1 MTALLPWER
10 LGSKV
15 SDRQLARLAVVY
27 VRQST
32 RQQVL
37 DHGESTRLQYGLVER
52 AVALGWPTSRVLVID
67 EDLGKSGS
75 SAAGRVG
82 FQRLV
87 TEITMG
93 HVGLVLGI
101 EMSRLARSGADW
113 YQLLELCALSGAL
126 LADAD
131 GVYDPVEF
139 NDRLLLGL
147 KGTMSEAE
155 LHLLKQR
162 MLAGKQAKAR
172 RGELAIGL
180 PIGYVRRPS
189 GEAALD
195 PDEQVQTVVRLI
207 FAKFAE
213 LGTLHGVLRWLVDH
227 DVQLGMRLYAGPDKG
242 ELVWRRPNRMTLQN
256 ILHSPVYAGIYAY
269 GRRRVDPRQQVPGRP
284 STGRVVRAEDEWLV
298 AIPGLLPAYITVEA
312 YHANLARLAANAAR
326 AETPG
331 VVRAGSALLS
341 GLARCGRCGQRMTV
355 RYHLRGQT
363 TAPEYVCARRL
374 TDYGHGQR
382 CQALAGA
389 CVDALVTEQVLAAL
403 TPAAVAVSLQAAEQV
418 EAERAELEQLWTQ
431 RLERA
436 QVAADRARRCYRLA
450 EPENRLVVRQ
460 LEADWEAA
468 LAAQQRLRED
478 YDRFTRTRPQP
489 LTVAQQ
495 QAITALAG
503 DIQGLWAA
511 PTTTD
516 ADRKQLIRAVVDQVA
531 ITVAGTSERVA
542 VEITWAGG
550 HTTGGQTIRP
560 VARLA
565 SSAPTRSCSSGSASW
580 PSRATAPRP
589 SPTGCT
595 PRASARPRDTS
606 ASGSAPSPSSYT
618 SSAVPGRSPASASSR
633 RPAKNPAPTSGG
645 WTTWPPSS
653 PCRPSP
659 CTPGSAAA
667 GSMPARNPA
676 APTAGSSTPTPI
688 SSPSSASADPA
699 RPAGTPASAGATQ
712 NHQPTTGA
720 EIMPPVRIYACTVV
734 DTSRRASAA
743 WPAGPA
749 PEAGCPRAGWPAS
762 T

>member
-15 SDRQLARLAVVY
+15 ATGILRGWRWCMCASPPASR
-27 VRQST
+27 S
-32 RQQVL
+32 L

-75 SAAGRVG
+75 SAAGRAG

-87 TEITMG
+87 TEITLG

-131 GVYDPVEF
+131 GVYDPVDY

-172 RGELAIGL
+172 RGELAIAL
-180 PIGYVRRPS
+180 PTGYVRRPS

-195 PDEQVQTVVRLI
+195 PDEQAQTVVRLI

-227 DVQLGMRLYAGPDKG
+227 DVELGMRLRAGPDKG

-256 ILHSPVYAGIYAY
+256 MLHSPVYAGIYAY
-269 GRRRVDPRQQVPGRP
+269 GRRRVDPHRQLPGRP
-284 STGRVVRAEDEWLV
+284 STGRVVRGRRRV
-298 AIPGLLPAYITVEA
+298 AGGDPGAAARLHHRRAVPRQPGPAGRQRRPRRDPRRGARRVGAAVGAGALRTLRPAHDGALPRPRAGDPARVCLRPAADRLRRGPALPGPGRGLRRRAGHPAGPGGAGPGRGRGLPA
-312 YHANLARLAANAAR
+312 RR
-326 AETPG
+326 
-331 VVRAGSALLS
+331 RAGRKPSGPNSSSSGRSAWN
-341 GLARCGRCGQRMTV
+341 
-355 RYHLRGQT
+355 
-363 TAPEYVCARRL
+363 APRI
-374 TDYGHGQR
+374 
-382 CQALAGA
+382 
-389 CVDALVTEQVLAAL
+389 
-403 TPAAVAVSLQAAEQV
+403 
-418 EAERAELEQLWTQ
+418 
-431 RLERA
+431 
-436 QVAADRARRCYRLA
+436 AADRARRCYRLA

-489 LTVAQQ
+489 LTPTQQ

-503 DIQGLWAA
+503 DIEGLWAA

-516 ADRKQLIRAVVDQVA
+516 ADRKQIIRALVDQVT
-531 ITVAGTSERVA
+531 ITVLGTSERVA
-542 VEITWAGG
+542 VQITWAGG

-560 VARLA
+560 VARLEQL
-565 SSAPTRSCSSGSASW
+565 SSYPQLLERVRQLAEQGHRAQAIANRLHAEGFRPAKGRQRIGISAI
-580 PSRATAPRP
+580 TQLLHQL
-589 SPTGCT
+589 GC
-595 PRASARPRDTS
+595 PRAFTRDRIVPPPGEEPGPHEWWLDDLAAELAMPPITLHSWIRRGWVHARQE
-606 ASGSAPSPSSYT
+606 
-618 SSAVPGRSPASASSR
+618 SR
-633 RPAKNPAPTSGG
+633 RPYRWIIHADGHQLAELRQRRSRPPG
-645 WTTWPPSS
+645 WYTRRRWAD
-653 PCRPSP
+653 
-659 CTPGSAAA
+659 SAA
-667 GSMPARNPA
+667 
-676 APTAGSSTPTPI
+676 T
-688 SSPSSASADPA
+688 SP
-699 RPAGTPASAGATQ
+699 RR
-712 NHQPTTGA
+712 GA
-720 EIMPPVRIYACTVV
+720 EIMPASSRI
-734 DTSRRASAA
+734 
-743 WPAGPA
+743 
-749 PEAGCPRAGWPAS
+749 
-762 T
+762 

>member
-10 LGSKV
+10 LGSKIC
-15 SDRQLARLAVVY
+15 DRHLARLAVVY

-32 RQQVL
+32 RQQVT

-52 AVALGWPTSRVLVID
+52 AVALGWPASRVLVID

-113 YQLLELCALSGAL
+113 YQLLELCALAGAL

-131 GVYDPVEF
+131 GIYDPVDY

-172 RGELAIGL
+172 RGELAIAL
-180 PIGYVRRPS
+180 PTGYVRRPS

-195 PDEQVQTVVRLI
+195 PDEQVQTVVRLV

-213 LGTLHGVLRWLVDH
+213 LGTLHGVLHWLVDH
-227 DVQLGMRLYAGPDKG
+227 DVQLGMRLRAGPDKG

-269 GRRRVDPRQQVPGRP
+269 GRRRVDPRRQLPGRP
-284 STGRVVRAEDEWLV
+284 STGRVVRAPDQWLV
-298 AIPGLLPAYITVEA
+298 AIPGVLPAYITVEA

-341 GLARCGRCGQRMTV
+341 GLARCGRCGRRMTV

-363 TAPEYVCARRL
+363 TKPEYVCARQL
-374 TDYGHGQR
+374 TDYGQGRR

-389 CVDALVTEQVLAAL
+389 GVDALVTRQVLAAL
-403 TPAAVAVSLQAAEQV
+403 APAAVEVSLQAAQQLQ
-418 EAERAELEQLWTQ
+418 AERAELERIWQQ

-436 QVAADRARRCYRLA
+436 AIAADRARRCYRLA

-468 LAAQQRLRED
+468 LAAQQRLQED

-489 LTVAQQ
+489 LTPAQQ
-495 QAITALAG
+495 RAIAALAG
-503 DIQGLWAA
+503 DIEGLWAA

-516 ADRKQLIRAVVDQVA
+516 ADRKQIIRALVEQVT

-542 VEITWAGG
+542 VEIGWAGG
-550 HTTGGQTIRP
+550 HTTHAETVRP
-560 VARLA
+560 VARLDQLSCYPQLLERVRQLAEQGHRAQAIANRLHAEGFRPAKGRQRIGISAITQLLHQLGYPQA
-565 SSAPTRSCSSGSASW
+565 STRQRIAPPPGEEPGPHEWWLDDLAAELAMPPITLHSW
-580 PSRATAPRP
+580 IRR
-589 SPTGCT
+589 GWIH
-595 PRASARPRDTS
+595 ARQE
-606 ASGSAPSPSSYT
+606 
-618 SSAVPGRSPASASSR
+618 SR
-633 RPAKNPAPTSGG
+633 RPHRWIIHADGDQLAELRQRRSRPPGWYTRRRWADSQPPAHNGSRDHAA
-645 WTTWPPSS
+645 S
-653 PCRPSP
+653 PH
-659 CTPGSAAA
+659 
-667 GSMPARNPA
+667 
-676 APTAGSSTPTPI
+676 I
-688 SSPSSASADPA
+688 
-699 RPAGTPASAGATQ
+699 
-712 NHQPTTGA
+712 
-720 EIMPPVRIYACTVV
+720 
-734 DTSRRASAA
+734 
-743 WPAGPA
+743 
-749 PEAGCPRAGWPAS
+749 
-762 T
+762 

>member
-15 SDRQLARLAVVY
+15 CDRHLARLAVVY

-32 RQQVL
+32 RQQVI

-52 AVALGWPTSRVLVID
+52 AVALGWQTSRVLVID
-67 EDLGKSGS
+67 DDLGKSGAS
-75 SAAGRVG
+75 TAGRAG

-93 HVGLVLGI
+93 HVGLVLGS

-113 YQLLELCALSGAL
+113 YRLLELCALAGAL

-131 GVYDPVEF
+131 GVYDPVDY

-172 RGELAIGL
+172 RGELAIAL
-180 PIGYVRRPS
+180 PTGYVRRPS
-189 GEAALD
+189 GEAVLD
-195 PDEQVQTVVRLI
+195 SDEQVRTVVRLV

-213 LGTLHGVLRWLVDH
+213 LGTVHAVLRWLVDH
-227 DVQLGMRLYAGPDKG
+227 DVQLGMRLGAGPDRG

-256 ILHSPVYAGIYAY
+256 MLHSPVYAGIYAY
-269 GRRRVDPRQQVPGRP
+269 GRRRVDPRRQVPGRP
-284 STGRVVRAEDEWLV
+284 STGRVVRGQDQWLV
-298 AIPGLLPAYITVEA
+298 AIPGALPAYITVEQ
-312 YHANLARLAANAAR
+312 YRANLARLAANAAR

-331 VVRAGSALLS
+331 VVRTGSALLS
-341 GLARCGRCGQRMTV
+341 GLARCGRCSRRMTV
-355 RYHLRGQT
+355 RYHVRGQAT
-363 TAPEYVCARRL
+363 VPEYVCARQL
-374 TDYGHGQR
+374 TDYGAGQR

-389 CVDALVTEQVLAAL
+389 CVDALVTQQVLAAL
-403 TPAAVAVSLQAAEQV
+403 TPAAIEVSLRAAEQV
-418 EAERAELEQLWTQ
+418 QAERAELEKLWAQ

-436 QVAADRARRCYRLA
+436 AIAADRARRCYRLA

-489 LTVAQQ
+489 LTALQR

-503 DIQGLWAA
+503 DIPGLWAA

-516 ADRKQLIRAVVDQVA
+516 ADRKQLIRTLVDQV
-531 ITVAGTSERVA
+531 TVTVVGTSERVA
-542 VEITWAGG
+542 VEIGWAGG
-550 HTTGGQTIRP
+550 HTTRGQTVRP

-565 SSAPTRSCSSGSASW
+565 QL
-580 PSRATAPRP
+580 
-589 SPTGCT
+589 
-595 PRASARPRDTS
+595 
-606 ASGSAPSPSSYT
+606 SSYPQLLERVRQL
-618 SSAVPGRSPASASSR
+618 AEQGHRAQAIAR
-633 RPAKNPAPTSGG
+633 RLHAEGFRPAKGRERIG
-645 WTTWPPSS
+645 V
-653 PCRPSP
+653 
-659 CTPGSAAA
+659 SA
-667 GSMPARNPA
+667 
-676 APTAGSSTPTPI
+676 I
-688 SSPSSASADPA
+688 
-699 RPAGTPASAGATQ
+699 TQ
-712 NHQPTTGA
+712 LLHQL
-720 EIMPPVRIYACTVV
+720 
-734 DTSRRASAA
+734 
-743 WPAGPA
+743 
-749 PEAGCPRAGWPAS
+749 GCPRAFTRDRIVPPPGEEPGPHEWWLDDLAAELAMPPITLHSWIRRGWVSARQESRRPYRWIIHADPDRLAELRQRRSRPPGWYTRRRWADSEPPAHNGS
-762 T
+762 RDHAARSRI

>member
-1 MTALLPWER
+1 MTALVPWER
-10 LGSKV
+10 LGGKV
-15 SDRQLARLAVVY
+15 DERHLERLAVVY

-37 DHGESTRLQYGLVER
+37 DHGESTRLQYGLVQR
-52 AVALGWPTSRVLVID
+52 AVGLGWPASRVLVID
-67 EDLGKSGS
+67 EDQGKSGAS
-75 SAAGRVG
+75 VAGRVG

-195 PDEQVQTVVRLI
+195 PDEQVQTVVRLV

-227 DVQLGMRLYAGPDKG
+227 DVQLGMRLHAGPDKG

-269 GRRRVDPRQQVPGRP
+269 GRRRVDPRRQLPGRP
-284 STGRVVRAEDEWLV
+284 STGRVVRAPDQWLV
-298 AIPGLLPAYITVEA
+298 AIPGVLPAYITVEQ
-312 YHANLARLAANAAR
+312 YQANLARLAANAAR

-331 VVRAGSALLS
+331 VARAGSALLS
-341 GLARCGRCGQRMTV
+341 GLARCGCCGRRMTV
-355 RYHLRGQT
+355 RYHLRGQAT
-363 TAPEYVCARRL
+363 VPEYVCARQQ
-374 TDYGHGQR
+374 TDYGQGER

-389 CVDALVTEQVLAAL
+389 CVDALVTGQVLAAL
-403 TPAAVAVSLQAAEQV
+403 TPAAVEVSLHAAQQV
-418 EAERAELEQLWTQ
+418 TAERAELERLWHQ

-436 QVAADRARRCYRLA
+436 QVAVDRARRCYRLA

-468 LAAQQRLRED
+468 LAAQQHLQED
-478 YDRFTRTRPQP
+478 YDRFTRSRPQP
-489 LTVAQQ
+489 LTPAQQ
-495 QAITALAG
+495 QAITALAA
-503 DIQGLWAA
+503 DIEGLWAA
-511 PTTTD
+511 STTTD
-516 ADRKQLIRAVVDQVA
+516 ADRKQLIRALVDQVT

-542 VEITWAGG
+542 VEIGWAGG
-550 HTTGGQTIRP
+550 HTTHAETVRP
-560 VARLA
+560 VARLDQL
-565 SSAPTRSCSSGSASW
+565 SSYPQLLQRVRQLAEQGHRAKAIADRLHAEGFRPAKGRQRIGISAI
-580 PSRATAPRP
+580 TQLLHQL
-589 SPTGCT
+589 GY
-595 PRASARPRDTS
+595 PRAVTRARI
-606 ASGSAPSPSSYT
+606 
-618 SSAVPGRSPASASSR
+618 VPPPGEEPGPHEWWLDDLAAELAMPPITLHTWIRRGWVHARQESR
-633 RPAKNPAPTSGG
+633 RPHRWIIHADGCQLTELRQRRSRPPGWYTRRRWADSAPPAQDGSRDHAA
-645 WTTWPPSS
+645 SS
-653 PCRPSP
+653 H
-659 CTPGSAAA
+659 
-667 GSMPARNPA
+667 
-676 APTAGSSTPTPI
+676 I
-688 SSPSSASADPA
+688 
-699 RPAGTPASAGATQ
+699 
-712 NHQPTTGA
+712 
-720 EIMPPVRIYACTVV
+720 
-734 DTSRRASAA
+734 
-743 WPAGPA
+743 
-749 PEAGCPRAGWPAS
+749 
-762 T
+762 

>member
-1 MTALLPWER
+1 MTAVMAWEER

-15 SDRQLARLAVVY
+15 TARHLDLLAVVY

-32 RQQVL
+32 RQQVA

-52 AVALGWPTSRVLVID
+52 AVALGWQAARVVVID

-113 YQLLELCALSGAL
+113 YQLLELCSLSGAL
-126 LADAD
+126 LADSD
-131 GVYDPVEF
+131 GVYDPTQY

-162 MLAGKQAKAR
+162 MLAGRQAKAR

-180 PIGYVRRPS
+180 PTGYVRRAS

-227 DVQLGMRLYAGPDKG
+227 DVELGMRLRAGPDKG
-242 ELVWRRPNRMTLQN
+242 ELVWRRPNRMTLQC

-269 GRRRVDPRQQVPGRP
+269 GRRRVDPRRQRPGRP
-284 STGRVVRAEDEWLV
+284 STGRVVRAADQWLV
-298 AIPGLLPAYITVEA
+298 LLPGLLPAYITVQQ

-341 GLARCGRCGQRMTV
+341 GLARCGRCGRRMTA
-355 RYHLRGQT
+355 RYHVRDGT
-363 TAPEYVCARRL
+363 TKPEYVCARQL
-374 TDYGHGQR
+374 TDYGAGVR

-389 CVDALVTEQVLAAL
+389 GVDTFVTEQVLAAL
-403 TPAAVAVSLQAAEQV
+403 APAAVEVSLRAAEQV
-418 EAERAELEQLWTQ
+418 RAERAELEQLWAQ

-436 QVAADRARRCYRLA
+436 AIAADRARRCYRLA

-460 LEADWEAA
+460 LEADWDAA
-468 LAAQQRLRED
+468 LAAQQRLREEH
-478 YDRFTRTRPQP
+478 DRFTRTRPQP
-489 LTVAQQ
+489 LTPTQQ

-503 DIQGLWAA
+503 DIPALWAA
-511 PTTTD
+511 ATTTD
-516 ADRKQLIRAVVDQVA
+516 ADRKQIIRTLVTQVA
-531 ITVAGTSERVA
+531 ITVVGTSERVA

-550 HTTGGQTIRP
+550 HTTGGQAVRP
-560 VARLA
+560 VARL
-565 SSAPTRSCSSGSASW
+565 
-580 PSRATAPRP
+580 
-589 SPTGCT
+589 
-595 PRASARPRDTS
+595 DQL
-606 ASGSAPSPSSYT
+606 SSYPQLRERVRQL
-618 SSAVPGRSPASASSR
+618 AEQGHRAQAIAR
-633 RPAKNPAPTSGG
+633 RLHAEGFRPAKGRDRIG
-645 WTTWPPSS
+645 V
-653 PCRPSP
+653 
-659 CTPGSAAA
+659 SA
-667 GSMPARNPA
+667 
-676 APTAGSSTPTPI
+676 I
-688 SSPSSASADPA
+688 
-699 RPAGTPASAGATQ
+699 TQ
-712 NHQPTTGA
+712 LLHQL
-720 EIMPPVRIYACTVV
+720 
-734 DTSRRASAA
+734 
-743 WPAGPA
+743 
-749 PEAGCPRAGWPAS
+749 GCPRAFTRERIAPPPGEEPSPGEWWLDDLAAELGMPPITLHGWIRRGWVHARQESRRPYRWIIHADPHQLTELRQRRSRPPGWYTRRRWTDLEPPALNGDQPHAAS
-762 T
+762 SHI

>member
-15 SDRQLARLAVVY
+15 DDRHLERLAVVY

-32 RQQVL
+32 RQQVA

-52 AVALGWPTSRVLVID
+52 AVGLGWPTSRVLVID
-67 EDLGKSGS
+67 EDLGKSGV

-87 TEITMG
+87 TELTMG

-113 YQLLELCALSGAL
+113 YQLLELCALAGAL

-189 GEAALD
+189 GEAVLD

-227 DVQLGMRLYAGPDKG
+227 DVELGMRLHAGPDKG

-269 GRRRVDPRQQVPGRP
+269 GRRRVDPRRQLPGRP
-284 STGRVVRAEDEWLV
+284 CTGRVVRPPDQWLV
-298 AIPGLLPAYITVEA
+298 AIPGVLPAYITVKQ
-312 YHANLARLAANAAR
+312 YQANLARLAANAAR

-341 GLARCGRCGQRMTV
+341 GLARCGRCGRRMTV
-355 RYHLRGQT
+355 RYHLRAQT
-363 TAPEYVCARRL
+363 TQHEYVCARQQ
-374 TDYGHGQR
+374 TDYGAGQR

-389 CVDALVTEQVLAAL
+389 CVDALVTQQVLAAL
-403 TPAAVAVSLQAAEQV
+403 APAAVEVSLQAAEQV
-418 EAERAELEQLWTQ
+418 TAERAELERIWQQ

-478 YDRFTRTRPQP
+478 YDRFTHTRPQP
-489 LTVAQQ
+489 LTLAQQ
-495 QAITALAG
+495 RAIVALAG
-503 DIQGLWAA
+503 DIKGLWAA

-516 ADRKQLIRAVVDQVA
+516 ADRKQIIRTLVEQVT
-531 ITVAGTSERVA
+531 ITVAGTSEQVT
-542 VEITWAGG
+542 VTIGWAGG
-550 HTTGGQTIRP
+550 HTTRGQTIRP

-565 SSAPTRSCSSGSASW
+565 QL
-580 PSRATAPRP
+580 
-589 SPTGCT
+589 
-595 PRASARPRDTS
+595 
-606 ASGSAPSPSSYT
+606 SSYPQLVERVRQL
-618 SSAVPGRSPASASSR
+618 AEQGHRAQAIAR
-633 RPAKNPAPTSGG
+633 RLHAEGFRPAKGRQRIG
-645 WTTWPPSS
+645 V
-653 PCRPSP
+653 
-659 CTPGSAAA
+659 SA
-667 GSMPARNPA
+667 
-676 APTAGSSTPTPI
+676 I
-688 SSPSSASADPA
+688 
-699 RPAGTPASAGATQ
+699 TQ
-712 NHQPTTGA
+712 LLHQL
-720 EIMPPVRIYACTVV
+720 
-734 DTSRRASAA
+734 
-743 WPAGPA
+743 
-749 PEAGCPRAGWPAS
+749 GCPRAYTRDRIAPPPGEGPGPYEWWLDDLAAELAMPPITLHSWIRRGWVHARQESRRPHRWIIHADSDQLAELRQRRSRPPGWYTRRRWADSAPPAQDGS
-762 T
+762 RDHATSPRI

>member
-1 MTALLPWER
+1 MTALLAWER
-10 LGSKV
+10 LGGKIA
-15 SDRQLARLAVVY
+15 DRHLERLAVVY

-32 RQQVL
+32 RQQVA

-52 AVALGWPTSRVLVID
+52 AVGLGWQASRVLVID
-67 EDLGKSGS
+67 EDLGKSGAT
-75 SAAGRVG
+75 AAGRVG

-131 GVYDPVEF
+131 GVYDPVDY

-172 RGELAIGL
+172 RGELAIAL
-180 PIGYVRRPS
+180 PTGYVRRPS

-227 DVQLGMRLYAGPDKG
+227 DVELGMRLRSGPDRG

-269 GRRRVDPRQQVPGRP
+269 GRRRVDPHKQLPGRP
-284 STGRVVRAEDEWLV
+284 STGRVVRSLDQWLV
-298 AIPGLLPAYITVEA
+298 AIPGALPAYITVEQ

-326 AETPG
+326 AEQPG

-341 GLARCGRCGQRMTV
+341 GLARCGRCGRRMTV

-363 TAPEYVCARRL
+363 TQPEYVCARQL
-374 TDYGHGQR
+374 TDYGAGQR

-389 CVDALVTEQVLAAL
+389 CVDTFVTEQVLAAL

-418 EAERAELEQLWTQ
+418 AAERAELEQLWAQ
-431 RLERA
+431 RRERA
-436 QVAADRARRCYRLA
+436 AVAVDRARRCYRLA
-450 EPENRLVVRQ
+450 EPEHRLVVRQ

-468 LAAQQRLRED
+468 LAAQVRLRED

-489 LTVAQQ
+489 LTPAQQ

-503 DIQGLWAA
+503 DIEGLWAA

-516 ADRKQLIRAVVDQVA
+516 ADRKQLIRALVDQVT
-531 ITVAGTSERVA
+531 ITVAGSSERVA
-542 VEITWAGG
+542 VQITWAGG
-550 HTTGGQTIRP
+550 RTTGGQTIRP
-560 VARLA
+560 VARLGQL
-565 SSAPTRSCSSGSASW
+565 SSYPRLVERVRQLAEQGHRAQAIANRLHAEGFRPAKGRQRIGVSAI
-580 PSRATAPRP
+580 TQLLHQL
-589 SPTGCT
+589 GY
-595 PRASARPRDTS
+595 PRAFTRDRITPPPGEEPGPHEWWLDDLAAELAMPPITLHSWIRRGWVHARQE
-606 ASGSAPSPSSYT
+606 
-618 SSAVPGRSPASASSR
+618 SR
-633 RPAKNPAPTSGG
+633 RPYR
-645 WTTWPPSS
+645 W
-653 PCRPSP
+653 
-659 CTPGSAAA
+659 
-667 GSMPARNPA
+667 
-676 APTAGSSTPTPI
+676 I
-688 SSPSSASADPA
+688 IHADPRQLAELRQRRSRPPGWYTRRRWTDSQPPAHNGSRNHAA
-699 RPAGTPASAGATQ
+699 RP
-712 NHQPTTGA
+712 H
-720 EIMPPVRIYACTVV
+720 I
-734 DTSRRASAA
+734 
-743 WPAGPA
+743 
-749 PEAGCPRAGWPAS
+749 
-762 T
+762 

>member
-1 MTALLPWER
+1 MTALLAWER
-10 LGSKV
+10 LGGKIA
-15 SDRQLARLAVVY
+15 DRHLERLAVVY

-32 RQQVL
+32 RQQVA

-52 AVALGWPTSRVLVID
+52 AVGLGWQASRVLVID
-67 EDLGKSGS
+67 EDLGKSGAT
-75 SAAGRVG
+75 AAGRVG

-131 GVYDPVEF
+131 GVYDPVDY

-172 RGELAIGL
+172 RGELAIPL
-180 PIGYVRRPS
+180 PTGYVRRPS

-195 PDEQVQTVVRLI
+195 PDEQVQTVVQLI

-227 DVQLGMRLYAGPDKG
+227 GVELGMRLRAGPDKG

-256 ILHSPVYAGIYAY
+256 MLHSPVYAGIYAY
-269 GRRRVDPRQQVPGRP
+269 GRRRVDPRRQVAGRP
-284 STGRVVRAEDEWLV
+284 STGRVVRGQDEWLV
-298 AIPGLLPAYITVEA
+298 AIPGVLPAYITVEQ
-312 YHANLARLAANAAR
+312 YHANRARLAANAAR

-331 VVRAGSALLS
+331 VARAGSALLS
-341 GLARCGRCGQRMTV
+341 GLARCGRCGRRMTV
-355 RYHLRGQT
+355 RYHLRGGT
-363 TAPEYVCARRL
+363 TQPEYVCARQL
-374 TDYGHGQR
+374 TDYGQGER

-389 CVDALVTEQVLAAL
+389 CVDALVTKHVLGAL
-403 TPAAVAVSLQAAEQV
+403 TPAAVEVSLQAAQQLT
-418 EAERAELEQLWTQ
+418 AERAELERIWQQ

-436 QVAADRARRCYRLA
+436 AIVADRARRCYRLA

-478 YDRFTRTRPQP
+478 YNRFTRTRPQP
-489 LTVAQQ
+489 LTPVQQ
-495 QAITALAG
+495 QAIATLAS
-503 DIQGLWAA
+503 DIDGLWAA

-516 ADRKQLIRAVVDQVA
+516 ADRKQIIRTVVEQVT
-531 ITVAGTSERVA
+531 ITVVGTSEQVT
-542 VEITWAGG
+542 VTIGWAGG

-560 VARLA
+560 VARLDQL
-565 SSAPTRSCSSGSASW
+565 SSYPQLLQRVRQLAEQGHRARAIARRVHAEGFRPAKGRQRIGVSAITQLLHQLGYPRTVTRDRIIPPPGEEPGPNEWWLDDLAAELAMPPITLHSW
-580 PSRATAPRP
+580 IRR
-589 SPTGCT
+589 GWV
-595 PRASARPRDTS
+595 SARQE
-606 ASGSAPSPSSYT
+606 
-618 SSAVPGRSPASASSR
+618 SR
-633 RPAKNPAPTSGG
+633 RPYR
-645 WTTWPPSS
+645 W
-653 PCRPSP
+653 
-659 CTPGSAAA
+659 
-667 GSMPARNPA
+667 
-676 APTAGSSTPTPI
+676 I
-688 SSPSSASADPA
+688 IHADPDQLA
-699 RPAGTPASAGATQ
+699 ELRQRRSRPPGWYTRRRWADSQPPAH
-712 NHQPTTGA
+712 N
-720 EIMPPVRIYACTVV
+720 R
-734 DTSRRASAA
+734 SRDHAAS
-743 WPAGPA
+743 PHI
-749 PEAGCPRAGWPAS
+749 
-762 T
+762 

>member
-1 MTALLPWER
+1 MTALVAWER

-52 AVALGWPTSRVLVID
+52 AVGLGWPASRVLVID
-67 EDLGKSGS
+67 EDLGKSGA

-93 HVGLVLGI
+93 HVGLVVGI

-131 GVYDPVEF
+131 GVDDPVEF

-155 LHLLKQR
+155 LHLPEAADAGRQAGQGAAGGAGRRAADWLCASSVGGGGAGPRRAGPGGGAAGLRQVR
-162 MLAGKQAKAR
+162 RARHAAWGAALAGR
-172 RGELAIGL
+172 
-180 PIGYVRRPS
+180 PRRPA
-189 GEAALD
+189 GD
-195 PDEQVQTVVRLI
+195 RL
-207 FAKFAE
+207 
-213 LGTLHGVLRWLVDH
+213 H
-227 DVQLGMRLYAGPDKG
+227 AGLDKG

-256 ILHSPVYAGIYAY
+256 ILHSPVYAGIYAD
-269 GRRRVDPRQQVPGRP
+269 GRRRVDPRRQVAGRP
-284 STGRVVRAEDEWLV
+284 STGRVVRAEEEWLV
-298 AIPGLLPAYITVEA
+298 AIPGLLPAYITVQQ
-312 YHANLARLAANAAR
+312 YHANRARLAANAAR

-341 GLARCGRCGQRMTV
+341 GLARCGRCGRRMTV
-355 RYHLRGQT
+355 RYHVRGQAT
-363 TAPEYVCARRL
+363 QPEYVCARQL
-374 TDYGHGQR
+374 TDYGAGQR

-389 CVDALVTEQVLAAL
+389 CVDALVTQQVLAAL
-403 TPAAVAVSLQAAEQV
+403 TPAAVAVSLEAAQQV
-418 EAERAELEQLWTQ
+418 TAERAELDKLWAQ

-436 QVAADRARRCYRLA
+436 ELDADRARRCYRLA

-489 LTVAQQ
+489 LTPAQQ

-503 DIQGLWAA
+503 DIEGLWAA

-516 ADRKQLIRAVVDQVA
+516 ADRKQLIRAVVEQVA

-550 HTTGGQTIRP
+550 HTTRGQTTRP
-560 VARLA
+560 VARLEQL
-565 SSAPTRSCSSGSASW
+565 
-580 PSRATAPRP
+580 
-589 SPTGCT
+589 
-595 PRASARPRDTS
+595 
-606 ASGSAPSPSSYT
+606 SSYPQLLQRVRQL
-618 SSAVPGRSPASASSR
+618 AEQGHRAQAIAR
-633 RPAKNPAPTSGG
+633 RLHAEGFRPAKGRQRIG
-645 WTTWPPSS
+645 I
-653 PCRPSP
+653 
-659 CTPGSAAA
+659 SA
-667 GSMPARNPA
+667 
-676 APTAGSSTPTPI
+676 I
-688 SSPSSASADPA
+688 
-699 RPAGTPASAGATQ
+699 TQ
-712 NHQPTTGA
+712 LLHQL
-720 EIMPPVRIYACTVV
+720 
-734 DTSRRASAA
+734 
-743 WPAGPA
+743 
-749 PEAGCPRAGWPAS
+749 GCPRAFTRERITPPPGEAPGPHEWWLDDLAAELAMPPITLHSWIRRGWVHARQESRRPYRWIIHADPHQLAELRQRRSRPPGWYTRRRWADSGPPAHDGS
-762 T
+762 RDHAASPRR

>member
-10 LGSKV
+10 LGSKIC
-15 SDRQLARLAVVY
+15 DWHLARLAVVY

-32 RQQVL
+32 RQQVT

-52 AVALGWPTSRVLVID
+52 AVALGWPASRVLVID

-113 YQLLELCALSGAL
+113 YQLLELCALAGAL

-131 GVYDPVEF
+131 GIYDPVDY

-172 RGELAIGL
+172 RGELAIAL
-180 PIGYVRRPS
+180 PTGYVRRPS

-195 PDEQVQTVVRLI
+195 PDEQVQTVVRLV

-213 LGTLHGVLRWLVDH
+213 LGTLHGVLHWLVDH
-227 DVQLGMRLYAGPDKG
+227 DVQLGMRLRAGPDKG

-269 GRRRVDPRQQVPGRP
+269 GRRRVDPRRQLPGRP
-284 STGRVVRAEDEWLV
+284 STGRVVRAPDQWLV
-298 AIPGLLPAYITVEA
+298 AIPGVLPAYITVEA

-341 GLARCGRCGQRMTV
+341 GLARCGRCGRRMTV

-363 TAPEYVCARRL
+363 TKPEYVCARQL
-374 TDYGHGQR
+374 TDYGQGRR

-389 CVDALVTEQVLAAL
+389 GVDALVTRQVLAAL
-403 TPAAVAVSLQAAEQV
+403 APAAVEVSLQAAQQLQ
-418 EAERAELEQLWTQ
+418 AERAELERIWQQ

-436 QVAADRARRCYRLA
+436 AIAAARARRCYRLA

-468 LAAQQRLRED
+468 LAAQQRLQED

-489 LTVAQQ
+489 LTPAQQ
-495 QAITALAG
+495 RAIAALAG
-503 DIQGLWAA
+503 DIEGLWAA

-516 ADRKQLIRAVVDQVA
+516 ADRKQIIRALVEQVT

-542 VEITWAGG
+542 VEIGWAGG
-550 HTTGGQTIRP
+550 HTTHAETVRP
-560 VARLA
+560 VARLDQLSCYPQLLERVRQLAEQGHRAQAIANRLHAEGFRPAKGRQRIGISAITQLLHQLGYPQA
-565 SSAPTRSCSSGSASW
+565 STRQRIAPPPGEEPGPHEWWLDDLAAELAMPPITLHSW
-580 PSRATAPRP
+580 IRR
-589 SPTGCT
+589 GWIH
-595 PRASARPRDTS
+595 ARQE
-606 ASGSAPSPSSYT
+606 
-618 SSAVPGRSPASASSR
+618 SR
-633 RPAKNPAPTSGG
+633 RPHRWIIHADGDQLAELRQRRSRPPGWYTRRRWADSQPPAHNGSRDHAA
-645 WTTWPPSS
+645 S
-653 PCRPSP
+653 PH
-659 CTPGSAAA
+659 
-667 GSMPARNPA
+667 
-676 APTAGSSTPTPI
+676 I
-688 SSPSSASADPA
+688 
-699 RPAGTPASAGATQ
+699 
-712 NHQPTTGA
+712 
-720 EIMPPVRIYACTVV
+720 
-734 DTSRRASAA
+734 
-743 WPAGPA
+743 
-749 PEAGCPRAGWPAS
+749 
-762 T
+762 

>member
-1 MTALLPWER
+1 MTTLLPWER

-15 SDRQLARLAVVY
+15 GERHLERLAVVY

-32 RQQVL
+32 RQQVA

-52 AVALGWPTSRVLVID
+52 AVTLGWPASRVMVID

-75 SAAGRVG
+75 SAAGRAG

-87 TEITMG
+87 TEITLG

-131 GVYDPVEF
+131 GVYDPVDY

-162 MLAGKQAKAR
+162 MLAGRQAKAR

-180 PIGYVRRPS
+180 PTGYVRHPS
-189 GEAALD
+189 GEAVLD

-213 LGTLHGVLRWLVDH
+213 LGTLHGVLRWMVDH
-227 DVQLGMRLYAGPDKG
+227 DVQLGMRLHAGLDKG
-242 ELVWRRPNRMTLQN
+242 ELTWRRPNRMTLQN

-269 GRRRVDPRQQVPGRP
+269 GRRRVDPRRQLPGRP
-284 STGRVVRAEDEWLV
+284 STGRVVRAADEWLV
-298 AIPGLLPAYITVEA
+298 AIPGVLPAYITVEA
-312 YHANLARLAANAAR
+312 YQANLARLAANAAR

-341 GLARCGRCGQRMTV
+341 GLARCGRCGRRMTV
-355 RYHLRGQT
+355 RYHVRGQAT
-363 TAPEYVCARRL
+363 QPEYVCARQL
-374 TDYGHGQR
+374 TDYGAAGR

-389 CVDALVTEQVLAAL
+389 CVDTLVTQQVLAAL
-403 TPAAVAVSLQAAEQV
+403 TPAGVAVSLRAAEQV
-418 EAERAELEQLWTQ
+418 QAERAELDKLWAQ

-436 QVAADRARRCYRLA
+436 QLDADRARRCYRLA
-450 EPENRLVVRQ
+450 EPENRPVVRR

-468 LAAQQRLRED
+468 LAAQQQLRED

-489 LTVAQQ
+489 LTAAQ
-495 QAITALAG
+495 
-503 DIQGLWAA
+503 
-511 PTTTD
+511 
-516 ADRKQLIRAVVDQVA
+516 RKQLIRAVVEQVA

-560 VARLA
+560 VARLEQL
-565 SSAPTRSCSSGSASW
+565 
-580 PSRATAPRP
+580 
-589 SPTGCT
+589 
-595 PRASARPRDTS
+595 
-606 ASGSAPSPSSYT
+606 SSYPQLVERVRQL
-618 SSAVPGRSPASASSR
+618 AEQGHRAQAIANR
-633 RPAKNPAPTSGG
+633 LHAEGFRPAKGRQRIG
-645 WTTWPPSS
+645 I
-653 PCRPSP
+653 
-659 CTPGSAAA
+659 SA
-667 GSMPARNPA
+667 
-676 APTAGSSTPTPI
+676 I
-688 SSPSSASADPA
+688 
-699 RPAGTPASAGATQ
+699 TQ
-712 NHQPTTGA
+712 LLHQL
-720 EIMPPVRIYACTVV
+720 
-734 DTSRRASAA
+734 
-743 WPAGPA
+743 
-749 PEAGCPRAGWPAS
+749 GCPRAFTRDRITPPPGEAPGPDEWWLDDLGAELAMPPITLHSWLRRGWVHARQESRRPDRWIIHADPHQLAELRQRRSRPPGWYTRRRWADAQSPAHNGS
-762 T
+762 RDHAASPHI